1 MTAIDTNIIIR
12 FLTGDDEK
20 QFAKAKKVFSKQELF
35 ISDTVVLESEWV
47 LRFAYQFTPI
57 EINNAFT
64 SLLGLPN
71 VMVENSQQLMQT
83 LEMHKDGFDFA
94 DALHL
99 AKSQPHTSIFLT
111 FDKKF
116 IRIAK
121 GKGTFKVKAP

>member
-12 FLTGDDEK
+12 FLTGDDQQ
-20 QFAKAKKVFSKQELF
+20 QFSKAKQVFSQQKLF
-35 ISDTVVLESEWV
+35 IPDTVLLESEWV
-47 LRFAYQFTPI
+47 LRFAYQFTPL

-71 VMVENSQQLMQT
+71 VMTDKPLQLMQT

-99 AKSQPHTSIFLT
+99 AKSQPHSSTFVT
-111 FDKKF
+111 FDKQF
-116 IRIAK
+116 IKIAK
-121 GKGTFKVKAP
+121 GKGHCNVKSP

>member
-12 FLTGDDEK
+12 FLTGDDQK
-20 QFAKAKKVFSKQELF
+20 QFTKAKQVFSQQKTF
-35 ISDTVVLESEWV
+35 IPDTVLLESEWV
-47 LRFAYQFTPI
+47 LRFAYHFTPL

-71 VMVENSQQLMQT
+71 VMTDNPLQLIQT

-99 AKSQPHTSIFLT
+99 AKSQQNVSTFLT

-116 IRIAK
+116 INIANGK
-121 GKGTFKVKAP
+121 GKCIVKKP

>member
-12 FLTGDDEK
+12 FLTGDDQK
-20 QFAKAKKVFSKQELF
+20 QFAKAKEVFSQQKIF
-35 ISDTVVLESEWV
+35 IPDTVLLESEWV
-47 LRFAYQFTPI
+47 LRFAYQFTPL

-71 VMVENSQQLMQT
+71 VMTDNPPQLIQT

-99 AKSQPHTSIFLT
+99 AKSQPHASTFLT
-111 FDKKF
+111 FDKQF
-116 IRIAK
+116 INIAK
-121 GKGTFKVKAP
+121 GKGDCNVKRP

>member
-1 MTAIDTNIIIR
+1 MTAIDTNIIVR
-12 FLTGDDEK
+12 FLTGDDQK
-20 QFAKAKKVFSKQELF
+20 QFAKVKQVFSQQNLF
-35 ISDTVVLESEWV
+35 IPDTVLLESEWV
-47 LRFAYQFTPI
+47 LRFAYHFTPL

-71 VMVENSQQLMQT
+71 VTTDTPLQLIQT

-99 AKSQPHTSIFLT
+99 AKSQPHSSIFLT

-116 IRIAK
+116 INIAK
-121 GKGTFKVKAP
+121 RKSDCKVKEP